1 MRGLPRQLCFHHSQQ
16 IYHLETY
23 TSSCLPL
30 MYHLETYTLNF
41 ALLQYYMR
49 GLPRQLCFHHSQQI
63 YLKA

>member
-1 MRGLPRQLCFHHSQQ
+1 
-16 IYHLETY
+16 LETY

-30 MYHLETYTLNF
+30 MCHLETYTLNF